1 MSKRGEPMLCDFG
14 LALIVEDLTMMS
26 ISTVLQGSGNCR
38 WMAIEL
44 LFHDALPT
52 KESDMWAFGMVVLEV
67 RLTIYNKM
75 CERYHELYSSTAAY
89 Q

>member
-1 MSKRGEPMLCDFG
+1 
-14 LALIVEDLTMMS
+14 MMS

-52 KESDMWAFGMVVLEV
+52 KESDMWSFGMVILEV
-67 RLTIYNKM
+67 RLATFANRGEQHSWSFINS
-75 CERYHELYSSTAAY
+75 CSPIDRHSGRRATRHR
-89 Q
+89 